1 MTLQDKYREVLNLG
15 EEFGVKDGYVNE
27 EANKL
32 KMGGFAQTEFQKNQM
47 WNKIKE
53 IGGES
58 PSDIEADI
66 KVEDTSAYHYHTVV
80 SGDNLSK
87 ISKTYY
93 GKSSQ
98 YMKIFNANTDQLK
111 NPDVIQPGQK
121 LTIPFA

>member
-1 MTLQDKYREVLNLG
+1 MALQDKYRDVLNLG
-15 EEFGVKDGYVNE
+15 EELGVKDGYVNE

-32 KMGGFAQTEFQKNQM
+32 KLGGLAKTEFEKNQM
-47 WNKIKE
+47 WDKIKE
-53 IGGES
+53 IGGEN
-58 PSDIEADI
+58 PNDIEADI
-66 KVEDTSAYHYHTVV
+66 KVEDSSAYHYHTVV

-87 ISKTYY
+87 ISKKYY